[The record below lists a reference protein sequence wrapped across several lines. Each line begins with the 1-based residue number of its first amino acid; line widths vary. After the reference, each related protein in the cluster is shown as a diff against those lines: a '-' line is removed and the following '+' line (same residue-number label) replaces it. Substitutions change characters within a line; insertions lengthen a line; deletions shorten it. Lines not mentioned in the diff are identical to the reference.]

1 MEFQSILIYTVLF
14 LAIFGLGEI
23 MYHKLK
29 VKPEITRKFSH
40 FSSGILALS
49 FYIYLTEITSVAVLC
64 TSFLG
69 LLILS
74 KKFGFLKSIN
84 NVDRITVGSF
94 LFPVSVFGCFVL
106 AHFSSLQQHALFFY
120 LPILT
125 LAICDPLSALVGKKF
140 PYGKYKVGINHKT
153 IMGSSAFLISAL
165 LLGYVLSLILKIEV
179 SILTIGISALLCTFI
194 EGISRNGWDNLTIP
208 TTSAF
213 SIWVLTLF

>member
-1 MEFQSILIYTVLF
+1 MELQKIIIYTGLF
-14 LAIFGLGEI
+14 LAIFGLGEV

-49 FYIYLTEITSVAVLC
+49 FYIYLTEIASVGILC
-64 TSFLG
+64 TSFLA

-74 KKFGFLKSIN
+74 KKYGFLKSIN
-84 NVDRITVGSF
+84 NVDRVTFGSF

-106 AHFSSLQQHALFFY
+106 AHYSSLQQHALFFY

-125 LAICDPLSALVGKKF
+125 LAICDPLSALIGKKY
-140 PYGKYKVGINHKT
+140 PYGKYEVGINHKT
-153 IMGSSAFLISAL
+153 FMGSGAFLISAL
-165 LLGYVLSLILKIEV
+165 LLGYIVSLLLNIDV
-179 SILTIGISALLCTFI
+179 SVLTIALSALLCTFI

-208 TTSAF
+208 TASAF
-213 SIWVLTLF
+213 SIWILTLF

>member
-1 MEFQSILIYTVLF
+1 MEFESILIYTGLF

-74 KKFGFLKSIN
+74 KKYGFLKSIN
-84 NVDRITVGSF
+84 NVDRVTIGSF

-106 AHFSSLQQHALFFY
+106 AHCSSLQLHALFFY

-153 IMGSSAFLISAL
+153 LMGSGAFLVSAF
-165 LLGYVLSLILKIEV
+165 LLGYVLSLLLNIDV
-179 SILTIGISALLCTFI
+179 SVLTIVLSALLCTFI

-208 TTSAF
+208 TASAF